1 METRSLGASG
11 LRVTL
16 VGLGCNNFG
25 GRIDLEATRKVVD
38 KALDLGINHFD
49 TADIYGKRGGSEDFL
64 GRIVGDRRKA
74 IVLATKIGKPM
85 DDERKLA
92 GGSRSYVTAAT
103 EASLKRLR
111 TDWID
116 LLYMHEADA
125 KTPVEETL
133 RALDDLVKAGKVRH
147 VAMSNYSPDQV
158 REAASTAKRLKIEGF
173 VACQDEYSLLN
184 RDIERALVPA
194 MKEAGLGLVPYFPL
208 GGGALSGKY
217 RRAKPMPQGS
227 RHTKTGSGFL
237 SDANLEKI
245 EKLAAFAETRGHSL
259 LELAMSWL
267 ARQPLV
273 ASIIT
278 GATKPDQLD
287 ANIKATAWAL
297 SAYELAEIDTI
308 TK

>member
-1 METRSLGASG
+1 METRPLGASG
-11 LRVTL
+11 LRVSL
-16 VGLGCNNFG
+16 VGLGCTNFG

-49 TADIYGKRGGSEDFL
+49 TADIYGKRGGSENFL
-64 GRIVGDRRKA
+64 GQLLGDRRKA

-85 DDERKLA
+85 DDEGKLA
-92 GGSRSYVTAAT
+92 GGSRSYVAAAT

-116 LLYMHEADA
+116 LLYMHEPDV

-158 REAASTAKRLKIEGF
+158 RAAASTAKRLKIEGF

-184 RDIERALVPA
+184 RDIERALIPA

-217 RRAKPMPQGS
+217 RHGRPLPEGS
-227 RHTKTGSGFL
+227 RHTKIGSGFL
-237 SDANLEKI
+237 SDANLSKI
-245 EKLAAFAETRGHSL
+245 EKLAAFAETRGHTL

-287 ANIKATAWAL
+287 ANIKATAWTLTAD
-297 SAYELAEIDTI
+297 ELAEVDKI